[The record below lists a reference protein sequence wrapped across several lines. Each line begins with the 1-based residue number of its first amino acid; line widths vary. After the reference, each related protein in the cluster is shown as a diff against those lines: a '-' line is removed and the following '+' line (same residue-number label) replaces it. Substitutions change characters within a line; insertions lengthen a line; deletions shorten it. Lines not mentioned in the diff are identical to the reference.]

1 MKKIALIILIAL
13 ICIFN
18 MPNNVKAADESVSL
32 TETVTATQTDTAVV
46 IQQFTYGDLM
56 IFIAIIVLVR
66 IEVAKLVFSFMR

>member
-18 MPNNVKAADESVSL
+18 MPNNVKSADESVSL

-56 IFIAIIVLVR
+56 IFIAIILLVG

>member
-46 IQQFTYGDLM
+46 IQQFTYCWWEL
-56 IFIAIIVLVR
+56 
-66 IEVAKLVFSFMR
+66 KLQNLYFLL

>member
-1 MKKIALIILIAL
+1 MKKLILIILIAL

-32 TETVTATQTDTAVV
+32 TEIVTATQTDTAVV
-46 IQQFTYGDLM
+46 QQFTYGDLM
-56 IFIAIIVLVR
+56 IFIAIILLVG